1 MSKKKATSSDVAKR
15 AGVSQATVSMVLNKK
30 YNVSFS
36 RETVEKVEQ
45 AARELGY
52 HLPGRKNRK
61 ESRKEKLIVV
71 FCPTLTS
78 PYYVL
83 LLQGIEAVANKQG
96 YGVFI
101 CNTQRDPRLEEKYL
115 RMMGTIEP
123 LGIIYC
129 CNPNPDFQQQVEELA
144 QTIPLVIISNK
155 EKTTT
160 IDAINQDNTV
170 VGRMMARHLL
180 DLGHRDVAFITPPLT
195 RRQWQRTKRV
205 NGFVKEFEKEGLK
218 DHVIIKAADEAI
230 DMQIP
235 RMDSEY
241 SMGYEL
247 TMELL
252 DEGREFTAIAG
263 QNDMMAIGALD
274 ALHEARIHVPK
285 DVSVIGCD
293 NIFYSGIRK
302 ISLTTIDH
310 FVALKGRDACD
321 IILRKIDE
329 QDRFLTDSAPVS
341 LYNMEY
347 PPKLIAQRLR
357 KKYFASPYDRP
368 CDPRFRE
375 NILPRRGFFRGLRG
389 TPAGNLEG
397 IWNTLSGRRT
407 VDEHDSFRECNA
419 AAHGIFG
426 TIRKRGQGNGGLEAC
441 ACWTKRLWLFLSIGN
456 QRRYGKKGGA
466 CKGDCARPER
476 AFL

>member
-1 MSKKKATSSDVAKR
+1 MAKKKATSSDVAKK

-36 RETVEKVEQ
+36 RETIEKVEM

-52 HLPGRKNRK
+52 QLPGHRNKK
-61 ESRKEKLIVV
+61 ESKKDRLIVV
-71 FCPTLTS
+71 FCPTITN

-83 LLQGIEAVANKQG
+83 LLQGIEAVADKQG

-115 RMMGTIEP
+115 RMMQTLQP
-123 LGIIYC
+123 QGIIYS
-129 CNPNPDFQQQVEELA
+129 CNPNPDFQSQVEEMA

-160 IDAINQDNTV
+160 VDAINQDNTV
-170 VGRMMARHLL
+170 VGRLMARHLL

-195 RRQWQRTKRV
+195 KRQWQRTKRV
-205 NGFVKEFEKEGLK
+205 NGFVKEYEKEGLK
-218 DHVIIKAADEAI
+218 DHVIIKAADESI
-230 DMQIP
+230 DSQIP

-252 DEGREFTAIAG
+252 QEGRQFTAIAG

-274 ALHEARIHVPK
+274 ALHEAKVHVPR

-293 NIFYSGIRK
+293 NIFYSGIRR

-310 FVALKGRDACD
+310 FVALKGQDACD
-321 IILRKIDE
+321 IIIRKIDAKE
-329 QDRFLTDSAPVS
+329 QFLTDTAPIS
-341 LYNMEY
+341 LYNIEY
-347 PPKLIAQRLR
+347 TPKLMA
-357 KKYFASPYDRP
+357 
-368 CDPRFRE
+368 
-375 NILPRRGFFRGLRG
+375 
-389 TPAGNLEG
+389 
-397 IWNTLSGRRT
+397 RRT
-407 VDEHDSFRECNA
+407 TGY
-419 AAHGIFG
+419 AHV
-426 TIRKRGQGNGGLEAC
+426 RNNPLE
-441 ACWTKRLWLFLSIGN
+441 KN
-456 QRRYGKKGGA
+456 N
-466 CKGDCARPER
+466 
-476 AFL
+476 

>member
-1 MSKKKATSSDVAKR
+1 MAKKKATSSDVAKK

-36 RETVEKVEQ
+36 RETVEKVEM

-52 HLPGRKNRK
+52 QLPGHRNKK
-61 ESRKEKLIVV
+61 ESKKDRLIVV
-71 FCPTLTS
+71 FCPTITN

-83 LLQGIEAVANKQG
+83 LLQGIEAVADKQG

-115 RMMGTIEP
+115 RMMQTLQP
-123 LGIIYC
+123 QGIIYS
-129 CNPNPDFQQQVEELA
+129 CNPNPDFQSQVEEMA

-160 IDAINQDNTV
+160 VDAINQDNTV
-170 VGRMMARHLL
+170 VGRLMARHLL

-195 RRQWQRTKRV
+195 KRQWQRTKRV
-205 NGFVKEFEKEGLK
+205 NGFVKEYEKEGLK
-218 DHVIIKAADEAI
+218 DHVIIKAADESI
-230 DMQIP
+230 DSQIP

-252 DEGREFTAIAG
+252 QEGRQFTAIAG

-274 ALHEARIHVPK
+274 ALHEAKVHVPR

-293 NIFYSGIRK
+293 NIFYSGIRR

-310 FVALKGRDACD
+310 FVALKGQDACD
-321 IILRKIDE
+321 IIIRKIDAKE
-329 QDRFLTDSAPVS
+329 QFLTDTAPIS
-341 LYNMEY
+341 LYNIEY
-347 PPKLIAQRLR
+347 TPKLMA
-357 KKYFASPYDRP
+357 
-368 CDPRFRE
+368 
-375 NILPRRGFFRGLRG
+375 
-389 TPAGNLEG
+389 
-397 IWNTLSGRRT
+397 RRT
-407 VDEHDSFRECNA
+407 TGY
-419 AAHGIFG
+419 AHV
-426 TIRKRGQGNGGLEAC
+426 RNNPLE
-441 ACWTKRLWLFLSIGN
+441 KN
-456 QRRYGKKGGA
+456 N
-466 CKGDCARPER
+466 
-476 AFL
+476 

>member
-129 CNPNPDFQQQVEELA
+129 CNPNPDFQQQVEELRVDRLGGRESIGDQA
-144 QTIPLVIISNK
+144 LRLVIISNK
-155 EKTTT
+155 ERTTT
-160 IDAINQDNTV
+160 VDAINQDNTV

-341 LYNMEY
+341 LYNIEY
-347 PPKLIAQRLR
+347 TPKLIA
-357 KKYFASPYDRP
+357 
-368 CDPRFRE
+368 
-375 NILPRRGFFRGLRG
+375 
-389 TPAGNLEG
+389 
-397 IWNTLSGRRT
+397 RRT
-407 VDEHDSFRECNA
+407 TGYVR
-419 AAHGIFG
+419 
-426 TIRKRGQGNGGLEAC
+426 
-441 ACWTKRLWLFLSIGN
+441 TKKN
-456 QRRYGKKGGA
+456 N
-466 CKGDCARPER
+466 
-476 AFL
+476 

>member
-1 MSKKKATSSDVAKR
+1 LSKKKATSSDVAKR

-341 LYNMEY
+341 LYNIEY
-347 PPKLIAQRLR
+347 TPKLITR
-357 KKYFASPYDRP
+357 KTTAYA
-368 CDPRFRE
+368 
-375 NILPRRGFFRGLRG
+375 N
-389 TPAGNLEG
+389 
-397 IWNTLSGRRT
+397 
-407 VDEHDSFRECNA
+407 
-419 AAHGIFG
+419 
-426 TIRKRGQGNGGLEAC
+426 
-441 ACWTKRLWLFLSIGN
+441 TKRKIPDPDGMTE
-456 QRRYGKKGGA
+456 KIK
-466 CKGDCARPER
+466 
-476 AFL
+476 

>member
-52 HLPGRKNRK
+52 RLPGRKNRK

-96 YGVFI
+96 YGVF
-101 CNTQRDPRLEEKYL
+101 
-115 RMMGTIEP
+115 
-123 LGIIYC
+123 IYC

-341 LYNMEY
+341 LYNIEY
-347 PPKLIAQRLR
+347 TPKLIA
-357 KKYFASPYDRP
+357 
-368 CDPRFRE
+368 
-375 NILPRRGFFRGLRG
+375 
-389 TPAGNLEG
+389 
-397 IWNTLSGRRT
+397 RRT
-407 VDEHDSFRECNA
+407 TGYVR
-419 AAHGIFG
+419 
-426 TIRKRGQGNGGLEAC
+426 
-441 ACWTKRLWLFLSIGN
+441 TKKN
-456 QRRYGKKGGA
+456 N
-466 CKGDCARPER
+466 
-476 AFL
+476 

>member
-341 LYNMEY
+341 LYNIEY
-347 PPKLIAQRLR
+347 TPKLIA
-357 KKYFASPYDRP
+357 
-368 CDPRFRE
+368 
-375 NILPRRGFFRGLRG
+375 
-389 TPAGNLEG
+389 
-397 IWNTLSGRRT
+397 RRT
-407 VDEHDSFRECNA
+407 T
-419 AAHGIFG
+419 GY
-426 TIRKRGQGNGGLEAC
+426 IR
-441 ACWTKRLWLFLSIGN
+441 TKKIINNNLSKLQN
-456 QRRYGKKGGA
+456 SY
-466 CKGDCARPER
+466 
-476 AFL
+476 LV